1 MARDAY
7 HPTMDSTAPV
17 TPPAPHPPTLVRGG
31 RVVTRAGVERLDV
44 RFAEG
49 RFTAVG
55 PDLAPEPTDEVVD
68 ATDRLVLPG
77 QIDPQVHFREPG
89 NEHKEDLA
97 SGSLAALAGGVTT
110 FFEMPNTKP
119 STTTAEA
126 LADKFERAVGRVHQ
140 GHAFF
145 VGATAENAEQL
156 GELERF
162 PGCSGVKVFMGSST
176 GDLLVWDDPT
186 LERVL
191 RSGTRRVT
199 VHSEDETIL
208 KANYAALGRD
218 VPVTEHPSVR
228 SVEAA
233 VRSTT
238 RLLDLAEKT
247 GRPVHLLHVSTAEE
261 IDIVVERDLGDLVT
275 VEITPNHVFLTAPEC
290 YEAFGSWAQMNPPV
304 REQRH
309 TDRLREALAT
319 GIATCIGSDH
329 APHTREEKARPYPQ
343 TPSGIPGVQTTLA
356 LFLTAVRD
364 GWLTH
369 ADFVRLCVD
378 GPLRVYPALGK
389 GPIEVG
395 NDADLVLVDPSVTGP
410 LDADWLQS
418 RSPCNPFV
426 GRELAGLPVTTF
438 VQGHRAWDGHAH
450 GGRAIG
456 EPNGRPVRFA
466 LDA

>member
-1 MARDAY
+1 MSARDSAA
-7 HPTMDSTAPV
+7 APSV
-17 TPPAPHPPTLVRGG
+17 LVRGG
-31 RVVTRAGVERLDV
+31 RVIGREGERIADV
-44 RFAEG
+44 RMADGRFAE
-49 RFTAVG
+49 VG
-55 PDLAPEPTDEVVD
+55 PDLDPLPDEVIVE
-68 ATDRLVLPG
+68 AGGVFVLPG
-77 QIDPQVHFREPG
+77 MIDPQVHFREPG

-126 LADKFERAVGRVHQ
+126 LADKFERAKGRVHQ
-140 GHAFF
+140 SHAFF
-145 VGATAENAEQL
+145 VGATADNAEAL
-156 GELERF
+156 GDLEAL

-191 RSGTRRVT
+191 RSGRRRVT

-208 KANYAALGRD
+208 KANYAALAKGA
-218 VPVTEHPSVR
+218 PVTQHPDVR

-238 RLLDLAEKT
+238 RLLDLAERT
-247 GRPVHLLHVSTAEE
+247 ARPVHLLHVSTAEE
-261 IDIVVERDLGDLVT
+261 IDLVVERDLGDLVT
-275 VEITPNHVFLTAPEC
+275 VEITPNHVFLTAPGC
-290 YEAFGSWAQMNPPV
+290 YEEHGSWAQMNPPV

-329 APHTREEKARPYPQ
+329 APHSREEKARPYPQ
-343 TPSGIPGVQTTLA
+343 SPSGIPGVQTTLA
-356 LFLTAVRD
+356 LLLTAVRD
-364 GWLTH
+364 GWLSH
-369 ADFVRLCVD
+369 ADIVRLCVD
-378 GPLRVYPALGK
+378 GPRRVYPLRHK

-395 NDADLVLVDPSVTGP
+395 NDADLVIVDPSVTDP
-410 LDADWLQS
+410 LPADWLQS

-426 GRELAGLPVTTF
+426 GRELAGLPVATY
-438 VQGHRAWDGHAH
+438 VRGRRVWSGHLH
-450 GGRAIG
+450 GGEVLG
-456 EPNGRPVRFA
+456 EADGRPVEFELGAPRA
-466 LDA
+466 

>member
-1 MARDAY
+1 M
-7 HPTMDSTAPV
+7 
-17 TPPAPHPPTLVRGG
+17 
-31 RVVTRAGVERLDV
+31 VTRDGLANLDV
-44 RFAEG
+44 RWRDG
-49 RFTAVG
+49 RFTEVG
-55 PDLAPEPTDEVVD
+55 AGLEPAPGEEVVD
-68 ATDRLVLPG
+68 ASDRLVLPG
-77 QIDPQVHFREPG
+77 SIDPQVHFREPG

-119 STTTAEA
+119 STTTTDA
-126 LADKFERAVGRVHQ
+126 LADKFERALGRVHQ
-140 GHAFF
+140 SHAFF
-145 VGATAENAEQL
+145 VGATAENADEL
-156 GELERF
+156 GELEQY

-208 KANYAALGRD
+208 KANYAALGRG
-218 VPVTEHPSVR
+218 VPVTEHPTVR

-275 VEITPNHVFLTAPEC
+275 VEITPNHVFLTAPGC
-290 YEAFGSWAQMNPPV
+290 YEEFGSWAQMNPPV
-304 REQRH
+304 RERRH
-309 TDRLREALAT
+309 TERLREALAN

-329 APHTREEKARPYPQ
+329 APHTADEKDRPYPQ
-343 TPSGIPGVQTTLA
+343 APSGIPGVQTTLA
-356 LFLTAVRD
+356 LLLTAVRD

-369 ADFVRLCVD
+369 ADIVRLCVD
-378 GPLRVYPALGK
+378 GPMRVYPAHGK
-389 GPIEVG
+389 GAIEVG
-395 NDADLVLVDPSVTGP
+395 NDADLVLVDPDETGP
-410 LDADWLQS
+410 IDADWLQS
-418 RSPCNPFV
+418 RSPCNPFI
-426 GRELAGLPVTTF
+426 GRELAGLPVATY
-438 VQGHRAWDGHAH
+438 VQGHLAWTGHAK
-450 GGRAIG
+450 GGDVVG
-456 EPNGRPVRFA
+456 EPAGRPMRFV
-466 LDA
+466 L